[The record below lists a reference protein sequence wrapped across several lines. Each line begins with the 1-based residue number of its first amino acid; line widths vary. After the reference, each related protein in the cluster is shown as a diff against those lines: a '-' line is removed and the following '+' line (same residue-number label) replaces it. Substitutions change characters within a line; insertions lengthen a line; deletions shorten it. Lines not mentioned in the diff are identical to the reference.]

1 MIRDTDILTALLDTV
16 RRFVRER
23 LVPAEDIVAE
33 TDTIPA
39 DIVRD
44 MKTMGLFGLTIPES
58 YGGLNLTMEEEALVM
73 IELCQT
79 APAFRSLIGTTVGI
93 GSQGI
98 LSLAAP
104 VMSAPTRLQQ
114 ETTTPTRR
122 STSARSL
129 AGARTSPQLPSTRA
143 TRACCSGARTTTAA
157 STTAASRQARSDRFG
172 SATTGR

>member
-1 MIRDTDILTALLDTV
+1 MIRDTDTLTALLDTV

-23 LVPAEDIVAE
+23 LVPAEETVAE

-44 MKTMGLFGLTIPES
+44 MKAMGLFGLTIPES
-58 YGGLNLTMEEEALVM
+58 HGGLGLTMEEEALVM

-98 LSLAAP
+98 L
-104 VMSAPTRLQQ
+104 MDG
-114 ETTTPTRR
+114 TPEQK
-122 STSARSL
+122 ADY
-129 AGARTSPQLPSTRA
+129 LPRIA
-143 TRACCSGARTTTAA
+143 SG
-157 STTAASRQARSDRFG
+157 D
-172 SATTGR
+172 